1 MSDTMKHY
9 VDNIEDHLKTALAN
23 AQMLQAHILETEGD
37 SDLHRKLA
45 FYLTPAL
52 IHWVDGAQA
61 GNMKDLKE
69 TLNRRLANVPHDSV
83 TLQSGDGYDVLTKPA
98 E

>member
-1 MSDTMKHY
+1 MSDTMKNY
-9 VDNIEDHLKTALAN
+9 VDNIEDHLKTALAI
-23 AQMLQAHILETEGD
+23 AQLLQAHILETEGD

-52 IHWVDGAQA
+52 IHWVAGAQA

-69 TLNRRLANVPHDSV
+69 SLARRLVEPVCSNVQSV
-83 TLQSGDGYDVLTKPA
+83 EQDGHEVLTKK
-98 E
+98 